1 MFCHYRT
8 VCPEKRMHNKVSQ
21 HRTYA
26 AGPPFRCLFMCFNA
40 DASTTQA
47 PPLRPLLT
55 ALCFKMS
62 RQMNIYRKPY
72 INIAFVSF
80 IFSLVVSVTMTA
92 LDWSINPSNLFY
104 SQEATNWGVLFQTFG
119 SWFLPLLPVVIIS
132 LSILFYLVSKV
143 YSYVSRFEYRP
154 KT

>member
-1 MFCHYRT
+1 
-8 VCPEKRMHNKVSQ
+8 
-21 HRTYA
+21 
-26 AGPPFRCLFMCFNA
+26 
-40 DASTTQA
+40 
-47 PPLRPLLT
+47 
-55 ALCFKMS
+55 
-62 RQMNIYRKPY
+62 MNIYRKSY
-72 INIAFVSF
+72 VNIAFVSF